1 MTFCIRRDMSYLER
15 DLSLAVGGHQL
26 GVHALRSAARR
37 QPQDEVAKGDKV
49 GVKTDWLWVYPFYPL
64 CFTYLVALGLYSL
77 IRLMTYLAA
86 QSLTPS
92 SFAMIM
98 SLILNPK

>member
-1 MTFCIRRDMSYLER
+1 MSYLER

-49 GVKTDWLWVYPFYPL
+49 GAGVRLGPSIPL
-64 CFTYLVALGLYSL
+64 
-77 IRLMTYLAA
+77 R
-86 QSLTPS
+86 PS
-92 SFAMIM
+92 IGPAIFEM
-98 SLILNPK
+98 SSKPL